1 MTETAAAAH
10 VLEDLA
16 ERAQSA
22 RELESGAIYA
32 FMTRSGPQVVN
43 LTGDEYRDF
52 PRRKQGT
59 VTVADVASF
68 EHYYRKHADE
78 DSEIFADI
86 KATATFGLP
95 CSTVTAVLDAHR
107 ARASLDE
114 TSEPRWQQH
123 RLVLKLEA
131 TPEWAT
137 WTACDR
143 KMMTQALFAEFI
155 EDHIADIN
163 AAGPC
168 TGADLLEMAQQFQ
181 AVNRVQFSSGTR
193 LATGETQFGYTE
205 TIEAKAGQRGQI
217 TIPGAFELGI
227 RVFDDLDPYKVKAR
241 FRYRMND
248 GALQLGYH
256 LDDPERKVRDA
267 VQLVVAKVSEA
278 CGVTIMAGRP

>member
-1 MTETAAAAH
+1 MTDTDNAAE
-10 VLEDLA
+10 VI
-16 ERAQSA
+16 
-22 RELESGAIYA
+22 RELAFAATEPHELEAGAIYT
-32 FMTRSGPQVVN
+32 FMTRNGPQVIN

-59 VTVADVASF
+59 VIVADVASF
-68 EHYYRKHADE
+68 ACYYGRHADE
-78 DSEIFADI
+78 DSEVFAD
-86 KATATFGLP
+86 ADVL
-95 CSTVTAVLDAHR
+95 TVTAVLDAHR
-107 ARASLDE
+107 RRGELPGVDE
-114 TSEPRWQQH
+114 ISEPRWQEH
-123 RLVLKLEA
+123 RLVLGLNF
-131 TPEWAT
+131 TPEWKA
-137 WTACDR
+137 WHGHDR
-143 KMMTQALFAEFI
+143 DMMPQARFAEFI

-163 AAGPC
+163 PSGPC

-181 AVNRVQFSSGTR
+181 AVNKVQFSSGTR

-267 VQLVVAKVSEA
+267 VQLVVQKVSDA
-278 CGVTIMAGRP
+278 CGITIMSGRP

>member
-1 MTETAAAAH
+1 MTDTDNAAE
-10 VLEDLA
+10 VI
-16 ERAQSA
+16 
-22 RELESGAIYA
+22 RELAFKAADPAELEAGAIYCYQTA
-32 FMTRSGPQVVN
+32 GGPKIVSLQ
-43 LTGDEYRDF
+43 GDEYRDF
-52 PRRKQGT
+52 PARKRGT
-59 VTVADVASF
+59 VVVSDVDSF
-68 EHYYRKHADE
+68 AHYYGRHADE
-78 DSEIFADI
+78 DSEVFADI
-86 KATATFGLP
+86 RQT
-95 CSTVTAVLDAHR
+95 TVTAVLDAHR
-107 ARASLDE
+107 RRGELPGIDE
-114 TSEPRWQQH
+114 ISEPRWQEH
-123 RLVLKLEA
+123 RLVLKLEV
-131 TPEWAT
+131 TPEWAV
-137 WTACDR
+137 WAGCDR

-163 AAGPC
+163 PSGPC

-181 AVNRVQFSSGTR
+181 AVNKVQFSSGTR

-267 VQLVVAKVSEA
+267 VSLVVAKVSEA
-278 CGVTIMAGRP
+278 CGVTVMLGRP